1 MKSLGSW
8 GRYPHY
14 PQRPI
19 ACHWRQEAV
28 DQVLAWR
35 GQQAAGLPYGNG
47 RSYGDSC
54 LASSDQVLH
63 MRPLARFIEVDWQ
76 QGLVTVEAGMTL
88 GELLQHSI
96 ARGWFLPVTP
106 GTRLATVGGA
116 IANDVHG
123 KNHHVQGTFG
133 RHVEGLA
140 LVRSDLGA
148 LHCSAQENPELFN
161 ATLGGLGL
169 TGVIVTATLR
179 LRRIASSRIRLQQV
193 RFANLREYFAI
204 SGELDARHEYNVA
217 WVDCLAPGASL
228 GRGVFLAGDHHDRA
242 PCKPRPVTTLRVPFT
257 PPLPLF
263 NELTL
268 KALNGLYFH
277 GKGTR
282 PERLQDYD
290 AFFYPLDGLLEWNRI
305 YGPRGFQQY
314 QCVIPP
320 SEAEDAMGELLA
332 TIRRHNEGSFL
343 AVLKNCGNIPSPGL
357 LSFPMPGVSLA
368 LDFPQRG
375 AATQTLFDTL
385 DRVVR
390 EAGGRL
396 YPAKDAHMSG
406 DDFRTAYPAWE
417 RVEQLRDPALLSR
430 FWQRVTQL

>member
-14 PQRPI
+14 PQQPI
-19 ACHWRQEAV
+19 TCHWRQEVV
-28 DQVLAWR
+28 DQALAWR

-54 LASSDQVLH
+54 LASSDQVLY

-88 GELLQHSI
+88 GELHQHSI
-96 ARGWFLPVTP
+96 ANGWFLPVTP

-133 RHVEGLA
+133 RHVESLD
-140 LVRSDLGA
+140 LVRSDLGP
-148 LHCSAQENPELFN
+148 LHCSPQENTELFS
-161 ATLGGLGL
+161 ATVGGLGL
-169 TGVIVTATLR
+169 TGVIVAATLR
-179 LRRIASSRIRLQQV
+179 LRRIASSKIRLQQI
-193 RFANLREYFAI
+193 RFANLREYFAV
-204 SGELDARHEYNVA
+204 SGELDTRHEYNVA

-242 PCKPRPVTTLRVPFT
+242 PCRPRPTTSLRVPLT

-263 NELTL
+263 NKLTL

-290 AFFYPLDGLLEWNRI
+290 AFFYPLDSLLEWNRI

-320 SEAEDAMGELLA
+320 ADAEAAMGELLS

-343 AVLKNCGNIPSPGL
+343 AVLKNCGDLPSPGL
-357 LSFPMPGVSLA
+357 LSFPMAGVSLA

-375 AATQTLFDTL
+375 AATQRLFDRL
-385 DRVVR
+385 DCIVR

-396 YPAKDAHMSG
+396 YPAKDAHMRG
-406 DDFRTAYPAWE
+406 DDFRVAYPAWQRLE
-417 RVEQLRDPALLSR
+417 NLRDPALLSR